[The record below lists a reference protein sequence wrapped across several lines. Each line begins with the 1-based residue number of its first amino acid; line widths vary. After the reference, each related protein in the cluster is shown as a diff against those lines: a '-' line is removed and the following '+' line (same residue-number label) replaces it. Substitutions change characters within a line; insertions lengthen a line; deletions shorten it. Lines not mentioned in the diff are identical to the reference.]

1 MGVRD
6 YGIWKGTPVLYEFED
21 RYEDHDSPHL
31 SLYYHDNEGDPPG
44 FDRDFRRNNRGH
56 PPNPN
61 HPKEIPGLFRAAI
74 NIKSTDD
81 ETRLA
86 YWVKDNMED
95 HLIVQKLT
103 GLDFDF
109 NPINSVPELNG
120 EGLDYIRGNLFN
132 SRSGRVLLHDIPGT
146 NNDIIDVLEPEIT
159 KAIEKKATI
168 YLFGSKFDTN
178 NGIHEV
184 HMNQGNIGN
193 FTHSD
198 GVFQD
203 GGLLIQYEDHW
214 TGIFIAFA
222 SQAIH
227 TDDNTGHKIPG
238 NTLTWGDFLPK
249 DIEENSVTITKA
261 LVNPRERD
269 DSSARDKESV
279 TLENFTNRRV
289 SLSSWTLRNSAGDVQ
304 ELPQNA
310 VLAAGESKDFDVP
323 NCPLD
328 NNGDTITLCNKEGLR
343 VDGVSYRRRQGQT
356 EGHSIVF
363 TH

>member
-21 RYEDHDSPHL
+21 RYEDDTSPHL
-31 SLYYHDNEGDPPG
+31 SLYYHDEEGDPPD
-44 FDRDFRRNNRGH
+44 FDLGFRRNNRGH

-61 HPKEIPGLFRAAI
+61 RPKDIPGLLRAAI

-86 YWVKDNMED
+86 YWVNNNMED
-95 HLIVQKLT
+95 HPIVQKLT
-103 GLDFDF
+103 GLDFGF
-109 NPINSVPELNG
+109 NPINSVPESNVQS
-120 EGLDYIRGNLFN
+120 LDYIRGNLFN
-132 SRSGRVLLHDIPGT
+132 PRSGRVLAHDIPGT
-146 NNDIIDVLEPEIT
+146 NNDMIDVLEPEIT

-168 YLFGSKFDTN
+168 YLFGSEFNTK
-178 NGIHEV
+178 NGIHNV
-184 HMNQGNIGN
+184 HMNQGNIKK
-193 FTHSD
+193 FARDD

-203 GGLLIQYEDHW
+203 GGLLIQYENHW

-227 TDDNTGHKIPG
+227 TDDQTGHKIPG
-238 NTLTWGDFLPK
+238 NTLTWGDFLPM

-261 LVNPRERD
+261 LVNPRGQD
-269 DSSARDKESV
+269 DGSARNKESV
-279 TLENFTNRRV
+279 TLGDFTNHRV

-310 VLAAGESKDFDVP
+310 ILAAGESKLFDVP
-323 NCPLD
+323 NCPLN

-343 VDGVSYRRRQGQT
+343 VDGVSYQRRQGQK
-356 EGHSIVF
+356 EGRPIVF
-363 TH
+363 AH